1 VEPVTDSPDAR
12 PDTLRSVGEIAALS
26 RIIPRLPSGGSA
38 LLGPGDDAAVVAA
51 PDGRFVVTTDVMVD
65 GPDFR
70 RAWSTP
76 HDLGW
81 KAAASNLSDV
91 AAMGARP
98 TGLVVTLIAPA
109 DTPVADLERLAD
121 GFSDA
126 CAALA
131 PSCGVVGGDLSV
143 GEHLTIAVTA
153 FGDLEGRP
161 PVTRSGARPGDVVAV
176 SGGIGLAARGL
187 RMLFAEGV
195 DDAGE
200 PDALRAA
207 ELRADEPQIIEAQL
221 APRPP
226 IADGVAAAKA
236 GATSMLDL
244 SDGLALDAR
253 RVARAS
259 GVVIDLD
266 AAAVCIAAGV
276 DAIFLPVVL
285 TGGED
290 HSLLA
295 TFPADLVADG
305 GSGLQG
311 GFRVIGRVVEAADS
325 APELRVGGRAFAER
339 GGWDSFVDD
348 AS

>member
-1 VEPVTDSPDAR
+1 MDPVTDSPDAR
-12 PDTLRSVGEIAALS
+12 PDTLRTVGEIAALA
-26 RIIPRLPSGGSA
+26 RIIPRLPRGEHTV
-38 LLGPGDDAAVVAA
+38 LGPGDDAAVVAA
-51 PDGRFVVTTDVMVD
+51 ADGRFVVTTDVMVD

-81 KAAASNLSDV
+81 KAAATNLSDI

-98 TGLVVTLIAPA
+98 TGLVVALIAPA
-109 DTPVADLERLAD
+109 DTAVAELEQLAD
-121 GFSDA
+121 GFADA

-131 PSCGVVGGDLSV
+131 PGCGVVGGDLSV
-143 GEHLTIAVTA
+143 GSTLTIAVTA

-161 PVTRSGARPGDVVAV
+161 PVTRDGAQPGDLVAV

-187 RMLFAEGV
+187 RMLFDEGV
-195 DDAGE
+195 DDEGN
-200 PDALRAA
+200 PDPERAA
-207 ELRADEPQIIEAQL
+207 ALRADEPRIVDAQL

-226 IADGVAAAKA
+226 LDDGPAAARA
-236 GATSMLDL
+236 GATAMLDL

-253 RVARAS
+253 RIARAS

-276 DAIFLPVVL
+276 DAMFLPLVL

-295 TFPADLVADG
+295 TFPASLLADG
-305 GSGLQG
+305 GPGLPG
-311 GFRVIGRVVEAADS
+311 GFRVIGRVVEPGDGG
-325 APELRVGGRAFAER
+325 PELQVGGRPFEQR
-339 GGWDSFVDD
+339 GGWDSFDD
-348 AS
+348 A